1 MKDLVLLG
9 DEALA
14 LGAIHAGISQA
25 YGYPGT
31 PSTEIMEYLYENGDG
46 WSYKASWCSNEKTAY
61 ESAVGASL
69 MNRRCLVT
77 MKHVGLNVAADP
89 FMNSVLMNIKGGL
102 VLAVA
107 DDPGMHSS
115 QNEQD
120 SRWFADFAKMPCLEP
135 RNQQEAYEMTRA
147 AFDLS
152 ERFHTP
158 VMVKLVTR
166 LSHSR
171 AVVRP
176 ADPRKEN
183 GPEKFQGLTDYMV
196 LPGVSRK
203 HYADHLKLMPELES
217 WSAASPFNRLE
228 HVSASGDTAYITAG
242 LGGNYYEENL
252 EELPSPP
259 ARLQIG
265 SYPIPTELIAALSR
279 GRSRIVC
286 IEEGYPYVERL
297 LRGLLP
303 SELKISG
310 KLDGTVPAS
319 GELNPDNVRPAMG
332 LPEMQHAG
340 PGKLSGMGGK
350 QKSGSA
356 APTSPDTGPSSVSP
370 SIGVLPMRPPQ
381 LCKACPHGDT
391 FDAINDALDEETSKL
406 VTSDIGCYTL
416 GFLPPHKTIETALCM
431 GASIPMARG
440 AAEAGM
446 HPVIA
451 TIGDSTFMHSGLT
464 GLADAAAA
472 DIPMTII
479 IMDNET
485 TAMTGG
491 QDTIVRSQQI
501 RNAVLG
507 LGVDETHLLDLTPLP
522 KNREENARRL
532 KEEFHYQG
540 LSVVIAI
547 RECIQTLKRRNQ
559 KKGAAQPP
567 KESQKNA
574 QATPEA
580 VIPAERE
587 NAAPGTLEGRIKY
600 DIILAGVGGQGILS
614 VAAVIAT
621 AAMNAG
627 LHVRQSEVHGMA
639 QRGGA
644 VQAHL
649 RISSSQIPSDLIG
662 FGRAD
667 MILSMEPME
676 ALRYTEYLKPGGKV
690 VSASEAFTNIP
701 DYPPLEEIHRAVT
714 GIPEAVLISTVDEA
728 KEAGSSRAANMVLV
742 GAASRY
748 IPLEERA
755 LLHAMEELFASKGEA
770 VHRINTAA
778 FEAGR
783 NL

>member
-31 PSTEIMEYLYENGDG
+31 PSTEILEYLLDRKDQWTYT
-46 WSYKASWCSNEKTAY
+46 ASWCSNEKTAY

-120 SRWFADFAKMPCLEP
+120 SRWFADFAGMPCLEP

-152 ERFHTP
+152 EKFHVP

-171 AVVRP
+171 AVVTP
-176 ADPRKEN
+176 AEARKEN
-183 GPEKFQGLTDYMV
+183 PAEKFTGITDYMV
-196 LPGVSRK
+196 LPAVSRK
-203 HYADHLKLMPELES
+203 HYADHLNLIPELES
-217 WSAASPFNRLE
+217 WSSSSPFNRLE
-228 HVSASGDTAYITAG
+228 HSDAAGDTAYITTG

-252 EELPSPP
+252 PELDVPP

-265 SYPIPTELIAALSR
+265 SYPIPVELIASLSA
-279 GRSRIVC
+279 GRSRIIC
-286 IEEGYPYVERL
+286 LEEGYPYVERL
-297 LRGLLP
+297 LCGLLP
-303 SELKISG
+303 SELTISG
-310 KLDGTVPAS
+310 KMDGTVPAS

-332 LPEMQHAG
+332 LAEMKHAI
-340 PGKLSGMGGK
+340 PGKIQGAHGK
-350 QKSGSA
+350 RDPDSAPASSPVA
-356 APTSPDTGPSSVSP
+356 APSSTA
-370 SIGVLPMRPPQ
+370 IAAMELPMRPPQ
-381 LCKACPHGDT
+381 LCQACPHGDT
-391 FDAINDALDEETSKL
+391 FDAVNDALKDETSKL

-446 HPVIA
+446 HPVVA

-464 GLADAAAA
+464 GLADAASA

-491 QDTIVRSQQI
+491 QNTIVRSQQI

-507 LGVDETHLLDLTPLP
+507 LGVDEEHLLDLTPLP

-532 KEEFHYQG
+532 KEEFHHRG

-547 RECIQTLKRRNQ
+547 RECIQTLKRRNRMEPE
-559 KKGAAQPP
+559 APAEAQPV
-567 KESQKNA
+567 ETSGA
-574 QATPEA
+574 S
-580 VIPAERE
+580 
-587 NAAPGTLEGRIKY
+587 PGKVKY

-627 LHVRQSEVHGMA
+627 LQVRQSEVHGMA

-649 RISSSQIPSDLIG
+649 RISSSRIPSDLIG

-676 ALRYTEYLKPGGKV
+676 ALRYTRYLSPLGKV
-690 VSASEAFTNIP
+690 VSAAEAFTNIP
-701 DYPPLEEIHRAVT
+701 DYPNLEDIHGEVRNIAGGELINTVT
-714 GIPEAVLISTVDEA
+714 AA
-728 KEAGSSRAANMVLV
+728 MEAGSSRAANMVLV
-742 GAASRY
+742 GAASRH
-748 IPLEERA
+748 IPLDEGF
-755 LLHAMEELFASKGEA
+755 LLQGVRELFTAKGEK
-770 VHRINTAA
+770 VVQTNIAA
-778 FEAGR
+778 FKAGR
-783 NL
+783 QV